1 MEFVKG
7 AWNEGINVR
16 DFIVNNY
23 TPYDGDESFLAAP
36 TERTRQLWDELC
48 VLLEAERKAP
58 GRVLDADTKVI
69 SSITAHEAGYI
80 NKDLEVIVGLQTEK
94 PLKRAIM
101 PFGGVRMVEQ
111 SLEEHGFH
119 MDPEVKKIFKYR
131 HSHKGADRRCQIGVD
146 TRNTD
151 FCQNGSKRCKNG
163 STDSQNQPHKKAL
176 PFQFY
181 LFLV

>member
-1 MEFVKG
+1 MANVWYNCNGNKLLVQGIISLPAGRKGPIMEFIKG

-80 NKDLEVIVGLQTEK
+80 NKDLEVIVSLQT
-94 PLKRAIM
+94 
-101 PFGGVRMVEQ
+101 
-111 SLEEHGFH
+111 
-119 MDPEVKKIFKYR
+119 
-131 HSHKGADRRCQIGVD
+131 
-146 TRNTD
+146 
-151 FCQNGSKRCKNG
+151 
-163 STDSQNQPHKKAL
+163 
-176 PFQFY
+176 
-181 LFLV
+181 